1 MCENM
6 AISSLC
12 SVSKVCAVSEALCLV
27 SDGHYT
33 ESNNCSVS
41 NEEKERR
48 TLWGCV
54 SYAKKRETR
63 VMGVCLVYQEK
74 GDTHYEA
81 CLPFT

>member
-12 SVSKVCAVSEALCLV
+12 SVSEVCAVSEALCSV

-33 ESNNCSVS
+33 ESDNCSIS
-41 NEEKERR
+41 NEEKERH
-48 TLWGCV
+48 TLWGHI

-63 VMGVCLVYQEK
+63 VLGACLVYQEK
-74 GDTHYEA
+74 GDACYET